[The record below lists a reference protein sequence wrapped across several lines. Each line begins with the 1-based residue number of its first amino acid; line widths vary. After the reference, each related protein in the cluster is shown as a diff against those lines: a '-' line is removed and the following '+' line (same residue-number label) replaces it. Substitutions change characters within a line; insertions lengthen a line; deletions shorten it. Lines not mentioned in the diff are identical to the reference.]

1 VNRRDVLQLISTV
14 ARLVLGG
21 VLLVAGAIKIA
32 DPVASE
38 QAVAAYELL
47 PRALETPVGW
57 ALPFGEVA
65 LGLLLI
71 VGYGIRVAAAV
82 SGLLMVLFIAAVGS
96 AWARGLTI
104 DCGCFGG
111 GGQVAPGET
120 RYLQEILRDLGLL
133 ALAGW
138 LVCFPRSRF
147 ALDTNPHATPALDRT
162 GDSAL

>member
-1 VNRRDVLQLISTV
+1 MTVVSTL

-21 VLLVAGAIKIA
+21 VLLVAGGLKIA
-32 DPVASE
+32 DPEASV
-38 QAVAAYELL
+38 QAVEAYELL
-47 PRALETPVGW
+47 PRSLETPVGW
-57 ALPFGEVA
+57 ALPFVEVA

-71 VGYGIRVAAAV
+71 TGFGTRVSAVGAGV
-82 SGLLMVLFIAAVGS
+82 LMALFIAAVAS

-120 RYLQEILRDLGLL
+120 KYLQEILRDAGLL

-138 LVCFPRSRF
+138 LTVFPRSRI
-147 ALDTNPHATPALDRT
+147 ALEGAL
-162 GDSAL
+162 S